1 MFLKTL
7 WRLRI
12 WYRIKVLRRVL
23 SWSFR
28 HFDFRQ
34 LILQLMIL
42 PSVDLLVNWPYSQ
55 LIFDA
60 IDLFDLWSGG
70 LWPFWPLILL
80 QIIFGQMIF
89 DTIELSTIDLT
100 YRWSLHFWSFWHL
113 TFLQLIFH
121 QLIFF
126 TCVLIQMTTY
136 GCKGVPRRSHKSAQY
151 VAKKSRMIWRGTA
164 ASHAFDSDAKI
175 RGLMRLKS
183 LFKQSFWG
191 IFPSFHGGSN

>member
-121 QLIFF
+121 QLIFLHVF
-126 TCVLIQMTTY
+126 WYKWLLM
-136 GCKGVPRRSHKSAQY
+136 GVR
-151 VAKKSRMIWRGTA
+151 
-164 ASHAFDSDAKI
+164 AFPVGPT
-175 RGLMRLKS
+175 RVRNMS
-183 LFKQSFWG
+183 LLRFPESF
-191 IFPSFHGGSN
+191 FPSNISVNSCILAFSLHLWNIFQPLVYILFCLFEFSR